1 LPVSEFKP
9 EWQRLMP
16 PWLAALGMSA
26 LLVGAGR
33 RWSTPLLEQPWALAH
48 PQRPATLALLLV
60 LLPPLLMALWL
71 AAGMVRHHDRGE
83 SSD

>member
-1 LPVSEFKP
+1 
-9 EWQRLMP
+9 MP
-16 PWLAALGMSA
+16 PWLAALGVSA

-60 LLPPLLMALWL
+60 LLPPLLMALRL
-71 AAGMVRHHDRGE
+71 AASMVRHHDRGE
-83 SSD
+83 SSE